1 MKEDFDDDFCYLHP
15 YRHGKCNDGM
25 FKREIFSAN
34 NLENPTLE
42 KDPSNGES
50 GLHCFKKKGRY
61 MGEFVLSTNHDLF
74 LRDKQRRPMWEPR
87 KGSRA
92 RPNESEG
99 NE

>member
-1 MKEDFDDDFCYLHP
+1 MTSVICILIDMESVTTACS
-15 YRHGKCNDGM
+15 RG
-25 FKREIFSAN
+25 EIFSAK
-34 NLENPTLE
+34 NLKNPTLE